1 MGVIGGGLIIM
12 KSYSAQII
20 TQCTNQ
26 KSIPIPPIREMDIG
40 SVTAFHTS
48 LDSTTVQEIINLH
61 AQHIKY

>member
-1 MGVIGGGLIIM
+1 M